1 MTPRLPFPVALTLLL
16 LATAALFLTRLGD
29 RALTSEEVRWATV
42 AREMRAS
49 GDPVHPTI
57 NGSAY
62 YDKPV
67 GSYWLIVAAS
77 GLTGGVTETAARLPA
92 ALAGV
97 LGVGLLV
104 GLARR
109 LTDDGTALLAGA
121 ILATSFGFVVYARR
135 ATADVETVVGVLA
148 AVSLYQRNAPRP
160 GRAWVL
166 VLWAVMAVTSLT
178 KGLLGFALPLAVI
191 GVDTLSLAF
200 AGRRETGFFAG
211 LKVHGRWVFNPWTL
225 VAVPLAVAVYF
236 VPFLLSAGGGPAGA
250 GMANGLAM
258 VWRENVQRFVAP
270 HNHVGPVYLY
280 AGVIFVLAAPWSAFL
295 PAALVPPVR
304 RNPGDRFARVY
315 FWTVFAFFTL
325 AASRRSYYLLPV
337 LPAAA
342 LLIAGTLTALPQ
354 DLRGLARR
362 LRGLGWA
369 VLTVA
374 VVASGLAL
382 VPPAWV
388 LPAPYDTVPRLP
400 YPAAFAVG
408 WLAALAVVGLGLCG
422 RLPRPAGFAAVIAFA
437 AFGYGF
443 TVAWPAVD
451 DQRTRRS
458 FLADVVARTAGDPD
472 RLAVFHAR
480 DSVFELGRTAPDY
493 ADGDRL
499 AADLLDGRVRWVL
512 ARRRYLAGVNLPAN
526 IVLEEAVRPWDGDQV
541 GDKLV
546 LLEVTSPAG
555 P

>member
-1 MTPRLPFPVALTLLL
+1 MPRFPVALTLLL

-42 AREMRAS
+42 AREMQAS

-57 NGSAY
+57 NGGAY

-77 GLTGGVTETAARLPA
+77 YLTGGVTETAARLPA
-92 ALAGV
+92 ALSGV
-97 LGVGLLV
+97 LGVWLLV

-121 ILATSFGFVVYARR
+121 ILATSFGVVVYARR

-148 AVSLYQRNAPRP
+148 AVSLGQRHASRGGGP
-160 GRAWVL
+160 WVL
-166 VLWAVMAVTSLT
+166 ALWAIMAVTSLT
-178 KGLLGFALPLAVI
+178 KGLLGFALPLAVL
-191 GVDTLSLAF
+191 GVHTLSLAW
-200 AGRRETGFFAG
+200 AGRRAGGFGGG
-211 LKVHGRWVFNPWTL
+211 LRLHGRWLLTPWTL
-225 VAVPLAVAVYF
+225 LAVPLGVTIYF
-236 VPFLLSAGGGPAGA
+236 TPFVLSSGGGPAGA
-250 GMANGLAM
+250 SPADGLAM

-270 HNHVGPVYLY
+270 HNHTGPAYLY
-280 AGVIFVLAAPWSAFL
+280 AGVIFVLLAPWSAFL
-295 PAALVPPVR
+295 PAALLPPR
-304 RNPGDRFARVY
+304 QSTPGDRFGRVY

-337 LPAAA
+337 LPAAS
-342 LLIAGTLTALPQ
+342 LLIAGTLTALPGE
-354 DLRGLARR
+354 LRTIARR
-362 LRGLGWA
+362 LRGVGWA
-369 VLTVA
+369 FLGVA
-374 VVASGLAL
+374 TIASGLL
-382 VPPAWV
+382 LLPPAWV
-388 LPAPYDTVPRLP
+388 LPLPYDQLPRLP
-400 YPAAFAVG
+400 YPAAFATG
-408 WLAALAVVGLGLCG
+408 WLTTLAMIVASLRG
-422 RLPRPAGFAAVIAFA
+422 RLRQPAGFAAAVAFA

-443 TVAWPAVD
+443 GVAWPELD
-451 DQRTRRS
+451 DQRTRRA
-458 FLADVVARTAGDPD
+458 FIADVQVRTADDPD

-480 DSVFELGRTAPDY
+480 DSVFDLGRTAPDY
-493 ADGDRL
+493 PDADRL
-499 AADLLDGRVRWVL
+499 AADLRGGQVRWVI
-512 ARRRYLAGVNLPAN
+512 ARRRYLAGVDLPAR

>member
-1 MTPRLPFPVALTLLL
+1 MPRFPVALTLLL

-42 AREMRAS
+42 AREMRAG
-49 GDPVHPTI
+49 GDPLRPTI
-57 NGSAY
+57 NGGAY
-62 YDKPV
+62 PDKPV

-77 GLTGGVTETAARLPA
+77 YLTGGVDEASARLPA

-109 LTDDGTALLAGA
+109 LADDGTALLAGA

-148 AVSLYQRNAPRP
+148 AVSLGQRHASRGGP
-160 GRAWVL
+160 WVL
-166 VLWAVMAVTSLT
+166 ALWAIMALTSLT
-178 KGLLGFALPLAVI
+178 KGLLGFALPLAVL
-191 GVDTLSLAF
+191 GVNTLSLAW
-200 AGRRETGFFAG
+200 GDRRDGGFVGG
-211 LKVHGRWVFNPWTL
+211 LARHGRWLLTPWTL
-225 VAVPLAVAVYF
+225 LAVPLAVAIYF
-236 VPFLLSAGGGPAGA
+236 APFALSSGGGLG
-250 GMANGLAM
+250 M

-270 HNHVGPVYLY
+270 HNHTGPVYLY
-280 AGVIFVLAAPWSAFL
+280 AGVIFALLAPWSAFL
-295 PAALVPPVR
+295 PAALVPPR
-304 RNPGDRFARVY
+304 QGTPGDRFARVY

-342 LLIAGTLTALPQ
+342 LLIAGTLRAAPGEL
-354 DLRGLARR
+354 GAVARR
-362 LRGLGWA
+362 LRGVGWGVLG
-369 VLTVA
+369 VA
-374 VVASGLAL
+374 AVASGLL
-382 VPPAWV
+382 LLPPAWV
-388 LPAPYDTVPRLP
+388 LPAPYDQLPQLP
-400 YPAAFAVG
+400 YPAAFAAG
-408 WLAALAVVGLGLCG
+408 WLLTLALIVASLRG
-422 RLPRPAGFAAVIAFA
+422 RLPKPAGFAAVIAFA

-443 TVAWPAVD
+443 GVAWPALD
-451 DQRTRRS
+451 EQRTRRA
-458 FLADVVARTAGDPD
+458 FLADVQARTADDPD

-493 ADGDRL
+493 PDADTL
-499 AADLLDGRVRWVL
+499 AADLRGGRVRWVL
-512 ARRRYLAGVNLPAN
+512 ARRRYLAGANLPAN
-526 IVLEEAVRPWDGDQV
+526 IVLEEAVRPWDGADQV